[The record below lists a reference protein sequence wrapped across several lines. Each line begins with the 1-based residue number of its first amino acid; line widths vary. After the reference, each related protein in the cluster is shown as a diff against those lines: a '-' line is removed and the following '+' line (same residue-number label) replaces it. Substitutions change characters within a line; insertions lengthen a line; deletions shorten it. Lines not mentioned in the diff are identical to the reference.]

1 MYNQILLGPDCLC
14 SRLLLGLKKK
24 CAPKVI
30 CSFSAG
36 CSCRAERWKSHFSV
50 DSVILFFFPSILFLS
65 PCVFSLQV
73 RNGIVNLAHSVRRL
87 NRQQCRCHS
96 CHSYTWFHS
105 NTSAHPLLCFFS
117 SQIIWKQRSLQ
128 RLWSVH
134 SSQWTGDEG
143 AGQRVPSQGKLEFKE
158 AFNRIKL
165 GMLHV
170 INSVDLVDEL
180 LRAMAL
186 PRKF

>member
-105 NTSAHPLLCFFS
+105 NTSAHPLLCFFLRRLFGNSGACSACGQSIPASELVMRAQGNVYHLKVNS
-117 SQIIWKQRSLQ
+117 SLKKLSTG
-128 RLWSVH
+128 
-134 SSQWTGDEG
+134 SS
-143 AGQRVPSQGKLEFKE
+143 
-158 AFNRIKL
+158 
-165 GMLHV
+165 
-170 INSVDLVDEL
+170 
-180 LRAMAL
+180 
-186 PRKF
+186 